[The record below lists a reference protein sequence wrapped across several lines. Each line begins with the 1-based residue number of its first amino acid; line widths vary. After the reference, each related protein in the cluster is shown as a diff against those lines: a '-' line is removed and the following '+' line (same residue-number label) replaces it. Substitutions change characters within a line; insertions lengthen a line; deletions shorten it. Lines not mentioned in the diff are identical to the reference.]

1 MKNLYIDIAQFA
13 FQLQHLSISPKCTL
27 CLLNRVCV
35 CLGVSYFIDM
45 VRGNCSVS
53 IINPDGF
60 DAVRTTSGLVR
71 MRSPEEFFF
80 GGETDYSYEGIVGD
94 IL

>member
-1 MKNLYIDIAQFA
+1 
-13 FQLQHLSISPKCTL
+13 
-27 CLLNRVCV
+27 
-35 CLGVSYFIDM
+35 M